1 MRGTEFAELNAFVAV
16 AERHNFARAAAHL
29 GITPPTI
36 SQTIRSLEQRLGLRL
51 LNRTTRSVSLTD
63 AGEKLLARIR
73 PAIGELGAAVEDVKE
88 LTDTLTGTLR
98 LNVSSVAA
106 EIVVAPVL
114 RAFLAAYPAITLD
127 ITVDDG
133 VGDTAGGR
141 FDAGIRV
148 GRRVAKDLQIA
159 RVSEP
164 SRLIAIVAADYIKH
178 NPVPKVPSDLQQHN
192 CIRLRNASQLLV
204 WEFVKGRNRIEMSVN
219 GSLIVN
225 RMDLMVRA
233 VLEGVGIGY
242 TIESHVAAHIARG
255 RIVPLLTD
263 WSAGPHSYYLY
274 YSGRRHLPA
283 PLRVFIAF
291 LRAHHGGARASSG
304 P

>member
-1 MRGTEFAELNAFVAV
+1 MKGGEFAELNAFVAV
-16 AERHNFARAAAHL
+16 AERRNFARAAAHL

-36 SQTIRSLEQRLGLRL
+36 SQTIRALEQRLGLRL

-63 AGEKLLARIR
+63 AGERLLARIR
-73 PAIGELGAAVEDVKE
+73 PAIMEMGAAVEEVKE
-88 LTDTLTGTLR
+88 LRDTLTGTLR

-106 EIVVAPVL
+106 EIVLAPVL
-114 RAFLAAYPAITLD
+114 KAFLAAYPAITLD

-133 VGDTAGGR
+133 VGDTAGGH

-148 GRRVAKDLQIA
+148 GRRVAKDMQIA

-164 SRLIAIVAADYIKH
+164 ASLIAIAAAEYLKH
-178 NPVPKVPSDLQQHN
+178 NLAPKVPADLQRHN
-192 CIRLRNASQLLV
+192 CIRLRNANQLVV
-204 WEFVKGRNRIEMSVN
+204 WEFAKGRNKIEMSVN

-233 VLEGVGIGY
+233 VLDGIGIGY
-242 TIESHVAAHIARG
+242 TIESHVAAHIAQG

-263 WSAGPHSYYLY
+263 WSAGLHSYYLY

-283 PLRVFIAF
+283 PLKVFVAF
-291 LRAHHGGARASSG
+291 LRDH
-304 P
+304 